1 MLNDNE
7 WKLTLL
13 SLGMF
18 VAGVMGGCG
27 FLVTGSLWRLG
38 LFVVAGALY
47 VGAVAWH
54 LERGK
59 A

>member
-13 SLGMF
+13 SLAMF

-27 FLVTGSLWRLG
+27 FLMTGSLVVVDGG
-38 LFVVAGALY
+38 LLA
-47 VGAVAWH
+47 
-54 LERGK
+54 RG
-59 A
+59 